1 MDFDAAGFHQD
12 HALMHIHEQIGLR
25 PRGQLDLVMENG
37 VRFQERSPLGL
48 GITTWGGC
56 PGRETAIEAGGREND
71 CDEEPSVAQLRK

>member
-12 HALMHIHEQIGLR
+12 NALMDIHEQIRLR
-25 PRGQLDLVMENG
+25 PRGQLDLALENG

-48 GITTWGGC
+48 GITTWDGC
-56 PGRETAIEAGGREND
+56 LGRKTAFGTGDCEKS